1 MTPPRDELLK
11 LAKESGLVKCVE
23 GAFRMNNSWE
33 PYLERFAALLS
44 ANQAQPA
51 LGDVIAIAKDAINL
65 MTELHSNATPDDTP
79 DMNAVFP
86 AARFKSFVD
95 EHARLMHRMATLE
108 KLPTEPAYIRLKNAV
123 DDMCAV
129 LGHHGEI
136 SARDDRVSAV
146 MDALYGCDHKPV
158 YAAHQAQAEPVAR
171 LMIGG
176 QSGDE
181 LDENDIE
188 PIMPAVERLQEH
200 LVGKLRMLEGATLNL
215 YPAPPTSDQTWNE
228 AIAAALK
235 ICRTVACARFS
246 GGAERHAWNF
256 GTFDCIAAIRALAR
270 PSQAHFEEQPDGTIT
285 PVDPADMGIS
295 ILDFRPSQAQ
305 EPAAGCTTCPHVVG
319 DAYQRDCAYPDCTP
333 SGAQP
338 VSGAVMMSAHSLCP
352 TDMPHPEHMR
362 WIADYF
368 LKHYQPVTQPVSG
381 AVDAADI
388 DSLALNAAR
397 QIMGIVNGS
406 WLPGGAPWV
415 QARIQEIVATF
426 LEVPAFSR
434 AQQAP
439 AVSDGFNGDNAKLCD
454 CIDALLD
461 LDAKGVLV
469 PHGVGGHARTMLS
482 AAATRLRAAL
492 SQPAAAPVS
501 EQTTQ
506 EKSC

>member
-1 MTPPRDELLK
+1 
-11 LAKESGLVKCVE
+11 
-23 GAFRMNNSWE
+23 
-33 PYLERFAALLS
+33 
-44 ANQAQPA
+44 
-51 LGDVIAIAKDAINL
+51 
-65 MTELHSNATPDDTP
+65 
-79 DMNAVFP
+79 
-86 AARFKSFVD
+86 
-95 EHARLMHRMATLE
+95 
-108 KLPTEPAYIRLKNAV
+108 
-123 DDMCAV
+123 MCAV

-158 YAAHQAQAEPVAR
+158 YAAHQAQPIHELSAAADKVVISNATGNPDLYRDAVAGLISMVR
-171 LMIGG
+171 ALAHQARDASLSDSIEWMDLLNNFAADPSFDNAASLTAFADSLTMQG
-176 QSGDE
+176 QPS
-181 LDENDIE
+181 
-188 PIMPAVERLQEH
+188 
-200 LVGKLRMLEGATLNL
+200 
-215 YPAPPTSDQTWNE
+215 APSSDQTWND
-228 AIAAALK
+228 AIEAAAQECEQWNATPGGRLAARL
-235 ICRTVACARFS
+235 RTF
-246 GGAERHAWNF
+246 
-256 GTFDCIAAIRALAR
+256 AR

-352 TDMPHPEHMR
+352 TDMPHPERMR